1 MQLHKAFLY
10 SSLQIYLVFAAF
22 NFNNYPECAQSL
34 CYELAP
40 PSCDFGSADDYE
52 AEQTDACLCTNN
64 GFISDLASEIYKTC
78 GCQVLTTSAQVFNDN
93 CAKYQTTSVISVEDF
108 ITEGDGGHTSCGSS
122 GLDPG
127 TIAGIVL
134 GVMGVLVAIFIGV
147 LQIIVGVL
155 GLLPEEYEPWP
166 YIQRFCCCCCCCS
179 PRHQHNRPIPLPAYS
194 P

>member
-1 MQLHKAFLY
+1 MRIYEAFLF
-10 SSLQIYLVFAAF
+10 SWLHLHTVLAAF

-40 PSCDFGSADDYE
+40 ASCDFGSADDYE
-52 AEQTDACLCTNN
+52 AEQTDACLCTNS
-64 GFISDLASEIYKTC
+64 GFISDLASDIYKTC

-108 ITEGDGGHTSCGSS
+108 IAEGDGGHTSCAST
-122 GLDPG
+122 GLDAG
-127 TIAGIVL
+127 TIVGIVF
-134 GVMGVLVAIFIGV
+134 GIVGFFALVVAV
-147 LQIIVGVL
+147 LQLVVSIM
-155 GLLPEEYEPWP
+155 GLDERYQPWP
-166 YIQRFCCCCCCCS
+166 YIRTFCCCCCCS